1 MHLFSRRRW
10 TRVGLMIF
18 LMVLFP
24 ALTAWPQ
31 GATPNTGR
39 PAILDFG
46 RGVCP
51 TCKKMEAI
59 LTKLKGQYGD
69 QVEVRLVYLDK
80 EESLFTQYRIMMVP
94 TQVFLDGSGKEVDR
108 HIGLFPEEEL
118 VKKLQ
123 ELQFLKEKGK

>member
-1 MHLFSRRRW
+1 MHLFPRRRW
-10 TRVGLMIF
+10 TRLGLMIG
-18 LMVLFP
+18 LLVLFP
-24 ALTAWPQ
+24 ALTAWPE
-31 GATPNTGR
+31 GVTPKTGR

-51 TCKKMEAI
+51 TCKQMEVI
-59 LTKLKGQYGD
+59 LEKLKAQYAD

-80 EESLFTQYRIMMVP
+80 EESLFTQYRIMIVP
-94 TQVFLDGSGKEVDR
+94 TQVFLDASGKEVDR

-123 ELQFLKEKGK
+123 ALQFLKEKGK